1 MNQTFVG
8 YLRTS
13 HRRLTGALAFVLFA
27 NLLACTEYVPVRG
40 GVDASAQPAVRV
52 TLTDQGTIDVAP
64 RIGMRAETLEGV
76 LESVSDTSLALSVR
90 KVSRE
95 GGIEDSYAG
104 EPLTLMRRDYE
115 SVATGRTSVSRSL
128 LLAGGIIAGALLLG
142 RGAGD
147 LFGGDNGGHPN
158 KTN

>member
-1 MNQTFVG
+1 
-8 YLRTS
+8 
-13 HRRLTGALAFVLFA
+13 
-27 NLLACTEYVPVRG
+27 
-40 GVDASAQPAVRV
+40 
-52 TLTDQGTIDVAP
+52 
-64 RIGMRAETLEGV
+64 
-76 LESVSDTSLALSVR
+76 LSVR

-147 LFGGDNGGHPN
+147 LFGGDSGGHPN